1 MTELI
6 TPAPRSVISSPDTQ
20 AAIWFL
26 GVLSQVRVSGEQTG
40 GAFSLAESLARRATP
55 ARSMSTTATTRPSS
69 CSTVNCG

>member
-6 TPAPRSVISSPDTQ
+6 TPVPRRVISSPDIQT
-20 AAIWFL
+20 AIWFL
-26 GVLSQVRVSGEQTG
+26 GALSQVRVSGEQTG
-40 GAFSLAESLARRATP
+40 GAFSLAENSPGAATP